1 MMQTTITPA
10 TITEH
15 HKQLTHAQVGRKILS
30 LNPLFINSSNLNMK
44 KLLLLS
50 MFVAAV
56 IAPALP
62 SHAGGLIVVNK
73 MQILP
78 QPGSPVRPRSV
89 TRSPVYRFAPME
101 VLEQKVN
108 IKVIDQI
115 AETTVNQV
123 FYNPNR
129 SRLEGHF
136 IFPVPKGAVL
146 TDFRMDI
153 DGKMMKAE
161 LLKAEK
167 ARKIY
172 TDIVRKAQDPAL
184 LEYAGNDL
192 YRVRI
197 FPIEPRSTKRT
208 RVTYKQVLKKDSG
221 LVSYKYPLNT
231 GKYSAKPI
239 RTLSV
244 KMEIESKTPIK
255 SIYSPSHEVEIKR
268 DGANKATIGY
278 EENNILPKNSFA
290 VYYTPQKTE
299 LSLNLLTHRPD
310 GDKDGY
316 FLLLLSPGIDV
327 KQKDVVEKDVAF
339 VLDTSG
345 SMAGEKI
352 EQAKKALEFC
362 LHNLNE
368 GDRFEVVRFS
378 TEAETLFS
386 ELKEVSKASREKAL
400 NFVKDLKPSGGTA
413 INDAMTETLKLR
425 PRDSK
430 RPFVVIF
437 LTDGLPTVGIT
448 GEDQIVKNVKNAAG
462 KTRVFC
468 FGIGNNVNTHLLDK
482 ITESTRAFSQYVLPS
497 EDIEVKVS
505 QFYAKI
511 NDPVMADPEVEVSGE
526 TKLKQFYPKT
536 LPDLFKGDQAVVMGR
551 YSGEGD
557 GDLLLTGMVNG
568 KEVKMEYQVKFV
580 GESDE
585 HDFIPRLWATRRVG
599 YLLDEIRLH
608 GKNKE
613 LKDEVTTLA
622 KKYGIVT
629 PFTSYLILEDERANN
644 VAANQ
649 RLLPGLQANPR
660 VRQAL
665 RANHWAFQNV
675 KSGAGAVAAARAGQ
689 QLRQAKAPLDASMM
703 IGRANIAQG
712 NGLAHANLP
721 LTFNGQI
728 PPLRTDLKNFRTGVT
743 VNWVP
748 QPGNAD
754 FNLAQQQYL
763 MAMRHRQDAISNAGT
778 ALNLNAARLYAYQNQ
793 VKSVRRAQ
801 SSQMQA
807 WQAARQLQ
815 LAQAQ
820 AAGLRPGPG
829 GKPGEGAK
837 PGQGA
842 AAGGGAGGGPAVQFV
857 SGKSF
862 YLNAGRWI
870 DSEIQTLKTKTKKIR
885 IKFGSTTYF
894 DLVTDK
900 PAVLKWISLGKH
912 VEFVL
917 DGIHYEIYE
926 DTNNK

>member
-208 RVTYKQVLKKDSG
+208 RVTYKQVLRKDSG

-244 KMEIESKTPIK
+244 KMEIESKTPLK
-255 SIYSPSHEVEIKR
+255 SIYSPSHEVEVKR
-268 DGANKATIGY
+268 DGANKAVISY
-278 EENNILPKNSFA
+278 EENNILPKKSFA
-290 VYYTPQKTE
+290 VYYTPQKTG

-327 KQKDVVEKDVAF
+327 KQEDVVEKDVAF

-352 EQAKKALEFC
+352 KQAKKALEFC

-437 LTDGLPTVGIT
+437 LTDGLPTMGIT
-448 GEDQIVKNVKNAAG
+448 GEDQIVKNVKDAAG

-497 EDIEVKVS
+497 EDIEIKVS
-505 QFYAKI
+505 RFYAKI

-526 TKLKQFYPKT
+526 AKLKQFYPKT
-536 LPDLFKGDQAVVMGR
+536 LPDLFKGDQVVVMGR
-551 YSGEGD
+551 YSGEGA

-568 KEVKMEYQVKFV
+568 KEVKMEYQVEFV
-580 GESDE
+580 SESDE

-608 GKNKE
+608 GENKE

-629 PFTSYLILEDERANN
+629 PYTSYLILEDERANN

-649 RLLPGLQANPR
+649 RLLQANPR
-660 VRQAL
+660 ARQAL
-665 RANHWAFQNV
+665 RENWSAMQNQ
-675 KSGAGAVAAARAGQ
+675 KSGAGAVAAARAQ
-689 QLRQAKAPLDASMM
+689 QNLMLANWSRLSTRHAHLY
-703 IGRANIAQG
+703 RA
-712 NGLAHANLP
+712 
-721 LTFNGQI
+721 
-728 PPLRTDLKNFRTGVT
+728 
-743 VNWVP
+743 
-748 QPGNAD
+748 
-754 FNLAQQQYL
+754 AQQ
-763 MAMRHRQDAISNAGT
+763 
-778 ALNLNAARLYAYQNQ
+778 
-793 VKSVRRAQ
+793 AQ
-801 SSQMQA
+801 
-807 WQAARQLQ
+807 
-815 LAQAQ
+815 Q
-820 AAGLRPGPG
+820 AAGQAANKPGPG
-829 GKPGEGAK
+829 GKPG
-837 PGQGA
+837 GQA
-842 AAGGGAGGGPAVQFV
+842 SEKKTARGAGGGQVVRFV

-862 YLNAGRWI
+862 YQNAGRWI

-894 DLVTDK
+894 KLMTDK
-900 PAVLKWISLGKH
+900 PAILKWISLGKH